1 MQVFRSTGV
10 SEILAERGYGT
21 GSAAELLRGY
31 VRIFEMPGGLTEVG
45 VGREKWE
52 LLARETMTDP
62 WLHTN
67 PRKVNGPED
76 LMEIFELAE

>member
-1 MQVFRSTGV
+1 MEVFRQTGV
-10 SEILAERGYGT
+10 LRKLEERGLKTETAG
-21 GSAAELLRGY
+21 ELLRGY
-31 VRIFEMPGGLTEVG
+31 IKILEMPRGLNEIG

-52 LLARETMTDP
+52 LLAKESLTDP

-67 PRKVNGPED
+67 PRKFHGPDD